1 MPLDKILIIDDS
13 QAVRMSVGSALTA
26 AGYLVIEAAD
36 GEDGRDRIR
45 EHDDLALVLCDVNMP
60 RMDGLSMLE
69 LVKSEPRFAD
79 LPILMLTAEGE
90 PDLVRRARDHGA
102 RGWIVKPLQEGL
114 LLSTVRRLARVS
126 TERQAK

>member
-1 MPLDKILIIDDS
+1 MAQDKILIIDDS
-13 QAVRMSVGSALTA
+13 QAVRMAVGSALRE

-36 GEDGRDRIR
+36 GEEGRTRIH
-45 EHDDLALVLCDVNMP
+45 ENADLVMVLCDVNMP

-69 LVKSEPRFAD
+69 LVKADPRYAE

-90 PDLVRRARDHGA
+90 PELVRRARDHGA

-114 LLSTVRRLARVS
+114 LLSTVRRLLRSPA
-126 TERQAK
+126 ERAAK